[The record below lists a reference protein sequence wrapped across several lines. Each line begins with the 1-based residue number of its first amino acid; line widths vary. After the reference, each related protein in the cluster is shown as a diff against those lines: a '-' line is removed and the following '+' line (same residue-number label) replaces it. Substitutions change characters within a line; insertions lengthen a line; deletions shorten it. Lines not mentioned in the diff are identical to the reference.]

1 MFRITRLELL
11 VATIA
16 LSLASGCREN
26 AEAERRESAR
36 ANATAE
42 AIAQKTSVTSI
53 SSATCD
59 EVDEGKIV
67 AAFQLEQGDYRARLR
82 TALDALDK
90 DVARARPPGRHD
102 DAVKALR
109 DHRLLL
115 KVDLDAVDRST
126 ELDWATLR
134 AKVDR
139 DLGEAPRRK
148 RANESN

>member
-26 AEAERRESAR
+26 REAERRESAR

-53 SSATCD
+53 SSATVD

-67 AAFQLEQGDYRARLR
+67 AAFQLDQDGYRARLQ

-90 DVARARPPGRHD
+90 EVSARARQPGRHD

-134 AKVDR
+134 TKVDR
-139 DLGEAPRRK
+139 DLGEAH
-148 RANESN
+148 